1 MARRLRITLDED
13 LCKSSRNCVYRAP
26 GTFRPRDRDSTEVL
40 DPAADSVEAI
50 IDAGLSCPQ
59 WAIGVYDAD
68 TGEDL
73 LTSASASSQVTWRV
87 PGHHDDEGDAA
98 PREE

>member
-1 MARRLRITLDED
+1 VRKLRITLDED

-26 GTFRPRDRDSTEVL
+26 NSFKPRDRDSTEIVE
-40 DPAADSVEAI
+40 PPGDSVEAI
-50 IDAGLSCPQ
+50 VDAGLSCPQ

-73 LTSASASSQVTWRV
+73 LASASKPAEVTWRL
-87 PGHHDDEGDAA
+87 PGGKDGEAGKDE
-98 PREE
+98 